1 MAEATYTYKRRENP
15 TTWQIKRA
23 LDGVEESVKRL
34 RSVADSSYESYEFA
48 AENYHESGIRE
59 RERERGSYTQ
69 INLGFFHY
77 LFLIY
82 GSAWK

>member
-1 MAEATYTYKRRENP
+1 MAEGTYTYKRP
-15 TTWQIKRA
+15 KKPKTWQIKRA

-34 RSVADSSYESYEFA
+34 RSVADSSYESYKFA

-69 INLGFFHY
+69 INLGWS
-77 LFLIY
+77 
-82 GSAWK
+82 G

>member
-1 MAEATYTYKRRENP
+1 MWQRRLTHKRRENP

-34 RSVADSSYESYEFA
+34 RSVADSYESYEFA

-59 RERERGSYTQ
+59 RKRERGSYTQ
-69 INLGFFHY
+69 INLGWS
-77 LFLIY
+77 
-82 GSAWK
+82 G